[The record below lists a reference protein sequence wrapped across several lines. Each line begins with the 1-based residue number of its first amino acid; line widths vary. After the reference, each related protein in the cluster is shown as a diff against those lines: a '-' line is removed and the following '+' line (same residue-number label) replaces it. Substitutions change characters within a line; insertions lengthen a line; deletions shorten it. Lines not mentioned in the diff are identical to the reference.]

1 MSAVCRRPPRQ
12 ARRFASTAASFAP
25 SPKRAR
31 ARHFLE
37 DTMGRSWRALGAA
50 VVVTLAF
57 GWAADRP
64 HARHDARAK
73 ARAYVQN
80 TPKVRLAIAGLTH
93 DHVHGAF
100 RQLDAGEIAVVGIYE
115 PNAAL
120 AERYAAQHHIDR
132 ALLFTDLG
140 KMLDTVKPEAVAAF
154 GSIYDH
160 LAVVQAAAPRGVHVM
175 VEKPLAVSLEHANA
189 IQALA
194 AKHRIHVLTNYET
207 SWYPTTH
214 EAFDIAVTRGELGT
228 IRKVVV
234 HDGHRGPKEIG
245 VSPEFLEWLTDPVK
259 NGGGALIDFGCYGA
273 DLITWLM
280 KGAEPTS
287 VSAVTQQLKP
297 HIYPKVDDE
306 ATIVVTYPGAQG
318 IIQASWNWPIS
329 RKDMEV
335 YGETG
340 QLVTVDGKLMRVRR
354 SEQVPDE
361 EQHLPPR
368 TAPLD
373 DPFKYFAAVVSGTVT
388 VADTDLAALPLNVT
402 VVKILDAAR
411 TSAKTGRTIS
421 LQ

>member
-1 MSAVCRRPPRQ
+1 MIRSRQ
-12 ARRFASTAASFAP
+12 AF
-25 SPKRAR
+25 
-31 ARHFLE
+31 
-37 DTMGRSWRALGAA
+37 GAA
-50 VVVTLAF
+50 VMVVLAF
-57 GWAADRP
+57 GLASNSP
-64 HARHDARAK
+64 YARDARAEGRL
-73 ARAYVQN
+73 ARANARADVEDGS
-80 TPKVRLAIAGLTH
+80 KLRLAIAGLTH

-100 RQLDAGEIAVVGIYE
+100 RRLDAGDISVVGIYE
-115 PNAAL
+115 PNTAL

-140 KMLDTVKPEAVAAF
+140 KMLDTVKPQAVAAF

-160 LAVVQAAAPRGVHVM
+160 LVVVQSAAPRGVHVM
-175 VEKPLAVSLEHANA
+175 VEKPLAVSVEHAKE

-194 AKHRIHVLTNYET
+194 TKYRIHVLTNYET

-214 EAFDIAVTRGELGT
+214 AAFEIAVTRGELGK

-245 VSPEFLEWLTDPVK
+245 VSPEFLEWLADPVK

-280 KGAEPTS
+280 KGAAPTS

-297 HIYPKVDDE
+297 QIYPKVDDE

-318 IIQASWNWPIS
+318 IIQASWNWPVG

-340 QLVTVDGKLMRVRR
+340 QIVTVDSKVMRVRR
-354 SEQVPDE
+354 SEQSPGE
-361 EQHLPPR
+361 EPALPARPE
-368 TAPLD
+368 PLD
-373 DPFKYFAAVVSGTVT
+373 DPFKYLTAVVNGTVK
-388 VADTDLAALPLNVT
+388 VEDTDLAALPLNVT

-411 TSAKTGRTIS
+411 TSAKTGRAVS

>member
-1 MSAVCRRPPRQ
+1 MD
-12 ARRFASTAASFAP
+12 RFGRAIAA
-25 SPKRAR
+25 
-31 ARHFLE
+31 
-37 DTMGRSWRALGAA
+37 AA
-50 VVVTLAF
+50 IVMLVV
-57 GWAADRP
+57 GWAAEP
-64 HARHDARAK
+64 RAL
-73 ARAYVQN
+73 QEP
-80 TPKVRLAIAGLTH
+80 PKLRLAIAGLAH

-100 RQLDAGEIAVVGIYE
+100 RRLDAGDISVVGIYE
-115 PNAAL
+115 PNVAL
-120 AERYAAQHHIDR
+120 AEKYAAQHHIDR

-140 KMLDTVKPEAVAAF
+140 KMLDTVKPAAVAAF

-175 VEKPLAVSLEHANA
+175 VEKPLAVSLEHAKE

-194 AKHRIHVLTNYET
+194 AKHRIQVLTNYET

-214 EAFDIAVTRGELGT
+214 AAFDIVVTRGELGA

-280 KGAEPTS
+280 KGATPTS

-297 HIYPKVDDE
+297 QIYPKVDDE

-329 RKDMEV
+329 RKDMEI
-335 YGETG
+335 YGQNG
-340 QLVTVDGKLMRVRR
+340 QIITVDDRVMRVRR
-354 SEQVPDE
+354 SEQVPAE
-361 EQHLPPR
+361 EPSLPPR

-373 DPFKYFAAVVSGTVT
+373 DPFNYLAAVVSGAVT
-388 VADTDLAALPLNVT
+388 VGETDLAALPLNVT

-411 TSAKTGRTIS
+411 TSAKTGRTIL